1 MANAQRQAVSRTG
14 TDKIKFH
21 PRQFVQSDTHVN
33 LSGYYFL
40 ALACLIPVALTM
52 CLLVELRLASPLH
65 YSAALLDFEFHWLP
79 PVRNRGM
86 KTLSPTCGPMRSLIP
101 RFWTSSV

>member
-33 LSGYYFL
+33 LYGYYFL
-40 ALACLIPVALTM
+40 ALACLIAVALTM
-52 CLLVELRLASPLH
+52 
-65 YSAALLDFEFHWLP
+65 
-79 PVRNRGM
+79 
-86 KTLSPTCGPMRSLIP
+86 
-101 RFWTSSV
+101 RFFWS